1 MCICSATHCSAPPLE
16 ALVRLYVSFRPGQT
30 VKDVMASHMSAFNTQ
45 TTTATAAADAADTL
59 LDHRR
64 VIAFGTVHGLLKR
77 VHSYPICIKV
87 MMCLLLLLLLL

>member
-1 MCICSATHCSAPPLE
+1 MPCNTLHYSAPLLE

-30 VKDVMASHMSAFNTQ
+30 VKDVMASHMTAFQ
-45 TTTATAAADAADTL
+45 TATATTAAAADAADTL

-64 VIAFGTVHGLLKR
+64 VITFGTVHGLLKR

-87 MMCLLLLLLLL
+87 TATTVNLLL

>member
-1 MCICSATHCSAPPLE
+1 MHCNKLHYSAPPLE

-30 VKDVMASHMSAFNTQ
+30 VKDVMGRHMTAFQ
-45 TTTATAAADAADTL
+45 TATGTTAAATADADTL

-64 VIAFGTVHGLLKR
+64 VITFGTVHGLLKR

-87 MMCLLLLLLLL
+87 M